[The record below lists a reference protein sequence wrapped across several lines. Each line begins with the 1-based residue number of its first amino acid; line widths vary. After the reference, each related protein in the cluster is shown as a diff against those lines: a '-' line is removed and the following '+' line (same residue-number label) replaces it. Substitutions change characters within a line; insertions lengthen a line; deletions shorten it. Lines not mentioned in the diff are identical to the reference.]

1 MYNATTD
8 TNNMRKETNM
18 SENITTIDAG
28 DGIMV
33 DAVEATPKTKKPART
48 EAQKQARREKAAAVK
63 AAKIA
68 PVAVEPVE
76 ETAAEHNRRELA
88 DMEIVSESPEAA
100 RVRAATETVLN
111 DAAPI
116 TVETEVIITPEIAKE
131 LLNVPTIDLATL
143 GMSVALA
150 DLADARGMNVSDVIT
165 LPELLKGAGLPA
177 EPHGA
182 VVARAAKM
190 QRDSTD
196 AMLWR
201 NNPTARSL
209 AVRLVNGESP
219 TEILAVE
226 TRKTA
231 TAEPKRVA
239 AAVELDST
247 PAAAPVATK
256 REPKPQVKRNSAF
269 GHAGVAI
276 VRWLGKH
283 DYSLSDAV
291 AALSRVGITHLS
303 EGTIKVNLCG
313 GKAGRYGGAPELT
326 QEQINQLLGK

>member
-1 MYNATTD
+1 
-8 TNNMRKETNM
+8 M
-18 SENITTIDAG
+18 SENITTINAG
-28 DGIMV
+28 GGIMV
-33 DAVEATPKTKKPART
+33 DVVETPKKKPART
-48 EAQKQARREKAAAVK
+48 EAQKQARREREATKRKKDDAILAELTPEQINALN
-63 AAKIA
+63 AAKV
-68 PVAVEPVE
+68 PEVDVEVVE
-76 ETAAEHNRRELA
+76 ETTIEEQLV
-88 DMEIVSESPEAA
+88 DGTIVYNGPS
-100 RVRAATETVLN
+100 T
-111 DAAPI
+111 I
-116 TVETEVIITPEIAKE
+116 TA
-131 LLNVPTIDLATL
+131 PTIDFATL

-231 TAEPKRVA
+231 TAEPKRIA

-256 REPKPQVKRNSAF
+256 REPKPQIKRNSAF